1 MSDYQFDH
9 IHLNS
14 PDPLR
19 TAQFYESMFGARR
32 METLQLYGGTVVRLD
47 LNGQQALIGPPVGSP
62 PLVPAALQPQYGL
75 IHFGIRTSNLE
86 KAVDELKAKGVTF
99 VQEIT
104 PLTPSKSKISYFL
117 APEHVLVELQQ
128 R

>member
-47 LNGQQALIGPPVGSP
+47 LNGQQALIGTPVGSP
-62 PLVPAALQPQYGL
+62 PLVPAALQPQYGF
-75 IHFGIRTSNLE
+75 IHFGIRTGNLE

-104 PLTPSKSKISYFL
+104 PLIPGTSKISYFL

>member
-75 IHFGIRTSNLE
+75 IHFGIRTDNLE

-104 PLTPSKSKISYFL
+104 PLTPSTSKISYFL

>member
-19 TAQFYESMFGARR
+19 TAQFYETMFGARR

-62 PLVPAALQPQYGL
+62 PLVPAALQPQYGF
-75 IHFGIRTSNLE
+75 IHFGIRTGNLE

-104 PLTPSKSKISYFL
+104 PLTPSTSKISYFL